1 MFGQSW
7 LSFWENGALIGAGGV
22 FIAIIA
28 EFPEILEK
36 FGRLPKWLSKER
48 AKKIEAIAWAILL
61 FGIGVETVAG
71 QIARIIADEEIATL
85 NGEASQAWLEVELL
99 KTPRAITSMQSDILL
114 HTLNPL
120 LLKEQICVHADP
132 SDGEAVQYAGQLAH
146 ALNNTGAQVVLDEG
160 IVAML
165 IPSGKVSIVSG
176 PDGLLDKQRQV
187 VFDALKAAEIK
198 VGVLPEENRR
208 LFQRQIFIAVGGKF
222 DPDEGTTP
230 PKTLDWLIIPASPSP
245 SPIRPPFPSE

>member
-1 MFGQSW
+1 VFGQSW

-198 VGVLPEENRR
+198 VGRKRIGGYSNARYLLRWAVNLILMKELHLRKHSIGLLSQHPQAR
-208 LFQRQIFIAVGGKF
+208 LRSGLRF
-222 DPDEGTTP
+222 
-230 PKTLDWLIIPASPSP
+230 LLSS
-245 SPIRPPFPSE
+245 